1 MNHRSYRGK
10 MLYLTDGIGEM
21 GREWFHVTVQ
31 PDGSRTLRA
40 TCEMD
45 DDRLLRDV
53 VMTVSRNWYPVD
65 AFVRLSIEEKLVGSS
80 WFNFTDGTA
89 ECQGFTAREGRLGQR
104 FETAGRT
111 GFFGAHPLHGDAWAC
126 ATLQRDESL
135 DSDSELCTFSTSH
148 LPNGGSG
155 PTLVPTPP
163 GFLRR
168 KYIGDER
175 IDVAAGS
182 FRTRHFQFLVAD
194 NPPIEI
200 WATGE
205 DFIPVRM
212 RWDLLRQSYEL
223 VKLRG
228 EPAID
233 A

>member
-10 MLYLTDGIGEM
+10 MLYLTDGLGEM

-53 VMTVSRNWYPVD
+53 VMTVNKNWYPVD

-89 ECQGFTAREGRLGQR
+89 ECQGYTAKEGRLGQC
-104 FETAGRT
+104 FDTGGRT

-135 DSDSELCTFSTSH
+135 ESGSELCTFSTSH

-163 GFLRR
+163 GFLNR

-182 FRTRHFQFLVAD
+182 FRTRHFHFLVAD
-194 NPPIEI
+194 KPPIEI

-223 VKLRG
+223 VELRG
-228 EPAID
+228 EPAIVS
-233 A
+233 